1 MGDLV
6 ACVCKECQ
14 VAPIGVAAVLACGR
28 VAMLVIVEGG
38 IAVATRGE
46 SVSVDFEGSGVACS
60 LLMHARHNV
69 LLCCIRFRVPWLA
82 AGAL

>member
-1 MGDLV
+1 M
-6 ACVCKECQ
+6 
-14 VAPIGVAAVLACGR
+14 APIGVAAVLACGR